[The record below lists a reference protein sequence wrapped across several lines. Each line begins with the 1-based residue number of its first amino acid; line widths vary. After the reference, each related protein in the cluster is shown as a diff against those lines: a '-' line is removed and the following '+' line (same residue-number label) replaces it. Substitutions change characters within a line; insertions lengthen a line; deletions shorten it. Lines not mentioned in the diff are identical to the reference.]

1 MSRGER
7 RPVRLD
13 REWNRA
19 ALARSPVA
27 GSPLRRA
34 RRSRSSRKGV
44 LEPDVSGLVPR
55 ACEDPADRLLQIVTR
70 GDPGVRCAIALG
82 PAT

>member
-34 RRSRSSRKGV
+34 RRSREAV